1 MDKLIE
7 RFIEYVKINTQ
18 SDENSDRMPSNP
30 NELTLGKII
39 VSECEKIGIHAEIG
53 INGYVYFH
61 IEGNVPSAPPIGFI
75 AHLDT
80 APDASGENVNPRI
93 IKNYDGENIVL
104 NKERNI
110 ILKTNEF
117 TCIKKYKGQDII
129 VTDGTTL
136 LGADDKAGIAEI
148 MEAVSFIRSH
158 PDIKHG
164 PIEIAFTPDE
174 EIGRG
179 MDKFDVKKFGAE
191 YAFTIDGGEIGSF
204 ESENF
209 NAATATF
216 TITGESIHPGY
227 AKGKMKNAIKIAV
240 ELINMLPCGEAPEYT
255 EGREGFYHPYNISGH
270 TDSAVVKTL
279 IRDHSK
285 EKFEEKK
292 NFLVEYTEFLNKK
305 YGEKTV
311 QVAIT
316 DNYYNM
322 KEIIDVYPETV
333 KIALKAMEKAG
344 LNPKVTPIRGGT
356 DGARLSF
363 MGVPTPNLFTGGH
376 NAHSIF
382 EYVPIQSMR
391 KATEVILNIVKEFAR
406 FEDYEK

>member
-1 MDKLIE
+1 
-7 RFIEYVKINTQ
+7 
-18 SDENSDRMPSNP
+18 
-30 NELTLGKII
+30 
-39 VSECEKIGIHAEIG
+39 
-53 INGYVYFH
+53 
-61 IEGNVPSAPPIGFI
+61 
-75 AHLDT
+75 
-80 APDASGENVNPRI
+80 
-93 IKNYDGENIVL
+93 
-104 NKERNI
+104 
-110 ILKTNEF
+110 
-117 TCIKKYKGQDII
+117 
-129 VTDGTTL
+129 
-136 LGADDKAGIAEI
+136 
-148 MEAVSFIRSH
+148 
-158 PDIKHG
+158 
-164 PIEIAFTPDE
+164 
-174 EIGRG
+174 
-179 MDKFDVKKFGAE
+179 
-191 YAFTIDGGEIGSF
+191 
-204 ESENF
+204 
-209 NAATATF
+209 
-216 TITGESIHPGY
+216 
-227 AKGKMKNAIKIAV
+227 
-240 ELINMLPCGEAPEYT
+240 
-255 EGREGFYHPYNISGH
+255 ISGH